1 MAPLLVKNNMRIC
14 SATRKKLDLLQS
26 FYNAFTKTQQMET
39 REKVIKAFEDA
50 GKAMRPGEVAEMAG
64 IDKKDAEK
72 AIKKLKD
79 EGVLFS
85 PVRCFYDL
93 QK

>member
-1 MAPLLVKNNMRIC
+1 
-14 SATRKKLDLLQS
+14 
-26 FYNAFTKTQQMET
+26 MEAK
-39 REKVIKAFEDA
+39 EKIIKAFKDA
-50 GKAMRPGEVAEMAG
+50 GKPMRPGEVAELVG
-64 IDKKDAEK
+64 LEKKDAEK

-85 PVRCFYDL
+85 PKRCFYDL

>member
-1 MAPLLVKNNMRIC
+1 METKEKIV
-14 SATRKKLDLLQS
+14 
-26 FYNAFTKTQQMET
+26 NAFK
-39 REKVIKAFEDA
+39 DA
-50 GKAMRPGEVAEMAG
+50 GKPMRPGEVAEMAG
-64 IDKKDAEK
+64 IEKKDAEK

-85 PVRCFYDL
+85 PKRCFYDL

>member
-1 MAPLLVKNNMRIC
+1 MEVK
-14 SATRKKLDLLQS
+14 
-26 FYNAFTKTQQMET
+26 
-39 REKVIKAFEDA
+39 EKIVKAFKDA
-50 GKAMRPGEVAEMAG
+50 GKPMRPGEVAELAG
-64 IDKKDAEK
+64 LEKKDAEK

-85 PVRCFYDL
+85 PKRCFYDL

>member
-1 MAPLLVKNNMRIC
+1 
-14 SATRKKLDLLQS
+14 
-26 FYNAFTKTQQMET
+26 MEPK
-39 REKVIKAFEDA
+39 EKIIKAFEDA
-50 GKAMRPGEVAEMAG
+50 GKPMRPGEVAEMAG

-85 PVRCFYDL
+85 PKRCFYDL

>member
-1 MAPLLVKNNMRIC
+1 
-14 SATRKKLDLLQS
+14 
-26 FYNAFTKTQQMET
+26 MEPK
-39 REKVIKAFEDA
+39 EKIIKAFEDA
-50 GKAMRPGEVAEMAG
+50 GKPMRPGEVAEMAG
-64 IDKKDAEK
+64 LEKKDAEK

-85 PVRCFYDL
+85 PKRCFYDL

>member
-1 MAPLLVKNNMRIC
+1 
-14 SATRKKLDLLQS
+14 
-26 FYNAFTKTQQMET
+26 MEPK
-39 REKVIKAFEDA
+39 EKIIKAFEDA
-50 GKAMRPGEVAEMAG
+50 GKPMRPGEVAEMAG

-72 AIKKLKD
+72 EIKKLKD

-85 PVRCFYDL
+85 PKRCFYNL